1 MPATGFAIEPWVLQ
15 AAVLLAK
22 CVFVFTIVM
31 SGGALLSWVERK
43 QSALMQDRIGANR
56 ADINILGR
64 KITAKGLIFM
74 IADGIKGI
82 TKEDFIPPKANA
94 FLHTL
99 APFIVSFCAAA
110 AFVVLPFGGG
120 VELPWV
126 GHVDLCVAPSE
137 VGLLLAFAILAM
149 GVYGV
154 VLAGIVSDNKF
165 ATLGAL
171 RGTAQLISYEV
182 TLGLTLMGSLLLYHS
197 LDLST
202 IVARQGHMIH
212 LFGHTLPVPAWGV
225 FLQPLGFLLFLA
237 ATVVENK
244 RLPFDLPEGESEIIG
259 YFLEYSG
266 MKALIFMMSEY
277 IESIFFSW
285 LVVLLFFGGWQ
296 LPGLHLEQAG
306 QSGFFLHGRLLLG
319 LPFWGAAAVAA
330 AGFAAKVCFFIWLF
344 MQVRWTLPR
353 FRYDQLMHLG
363 WKIML
368 PLSLAN
374 LALTAL
380 LAYFLKP

>member
-1 MPATGFAIEPWVLQ
+1 MQVAGIAIEPWMLQ
-15 AAVLLAK
+15 AAALLAK
-22 CVFVFTIVM
+22 CILVFTIIM
-31 SGGALLSWVERK
+31 TGGAVLSWVERK
-43 QSALMQDRIGANR
+43 QSALIQDRLGANR
-56 ADINILGR
+56 ADLNILGR
-64 KITAKGLIFM
+64 KITAKGLVFM
-74 IADGIKGI
+74 LTDGIKGI
-82 TKEDFIPPKANA
+82 TKEDYIPPKASA

-110 AFVVLPFGGG
+110 AFVVLPFGGS
-120 VELPWV
+120 VELPWI
-126 GHVDLCVAPSE
+126 GHVDLCIAPSE
-137 VGLLLAFAILAM
+137 VGLLLAFAILSM

-182 TLGLTLMGSLLLYHS
+182 TLGLTLMGSLMLYHS
-197 LDLST
+197 LDLSA

-212 LFGHTLPVPAWGV
+212 LFGWALPIPAWGV

-244 RLPFDLPEGESEIIG
+244 RIPFDLPEGESEIIG

-285 LVVLLFFGGWQ
+285 LVVVLFFGGWQ

-306 QSGFFLHGRLLLG
+306 QSGFFCFGHLVLA
-319 LPFWGAAAVAA
+319 LPFWGAVAVAA
-330 AGFAAKVCFFIWLF
+330 AGFAAKVGFFIWLF

-380 LAYFLKP
+380 LAYSLKP